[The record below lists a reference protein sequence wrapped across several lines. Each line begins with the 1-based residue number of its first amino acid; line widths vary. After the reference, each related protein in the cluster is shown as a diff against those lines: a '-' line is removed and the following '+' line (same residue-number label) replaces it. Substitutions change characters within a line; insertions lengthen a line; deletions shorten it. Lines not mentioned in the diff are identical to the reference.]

1 LVYYRLY
8 FLNAVSGH
16 IERFEEYDASDDA
29 AAIEIA
35 ERRWGAVPLEL
46 WSGGRKVRHFALP
59 VSFKPRPMVPLGGE
73 HGSIGRLRM
82 AE

>member
-1 LVYYRLY
+1 VAYYRLY

-16 IERFEEYDASDDA
+16 IDRFEEYDVDDDA
-29 AAIEIA
+29 AAIERA
-35 ERRWGAVPLEL
+35 ERRCGAVPLEL

-59 VSFKPRPMVPLGGE
+59 ANFKPRPAAPRGGE
-73 HGSIGRLRM
+73 HGGIGRLSM